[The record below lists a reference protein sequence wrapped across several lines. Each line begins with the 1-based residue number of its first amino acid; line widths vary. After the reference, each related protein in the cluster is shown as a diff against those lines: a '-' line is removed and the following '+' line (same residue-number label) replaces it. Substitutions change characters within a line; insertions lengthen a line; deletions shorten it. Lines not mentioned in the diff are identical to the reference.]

1 MIETSIV
8 CQKSQKKKRKKIWQ
22 IRKTSVSL
30 INNKS
35 LQNLNMTHSISI
47 SKKDKKVIQGMMSA
61 TQKKFNTLKKDIE
74 TGISI
79 KDFMT
84 KYDICE
90 MRGSE
95 YDDNTFRVKFDYR
108 FRAFVRIINNTIEF
122 VSVCN
127 REGAYK

>member
-1 MIETSIV
+1 M
-8 CQKSQKKKRKKIWQ
+8 
-22 IRKTSVSL
+22 